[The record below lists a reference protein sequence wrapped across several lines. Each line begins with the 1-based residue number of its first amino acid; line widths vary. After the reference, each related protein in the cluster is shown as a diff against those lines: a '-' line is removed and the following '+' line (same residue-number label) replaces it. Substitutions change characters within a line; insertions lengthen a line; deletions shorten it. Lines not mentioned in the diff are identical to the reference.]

1 MLHKIR
7 TKIVCTI
14 GPASSSDTVLKQM
27 INSGMSVARLNMSH
41 GSFDDHARY
50 VETLRTVEDSSRPL
64 ALLMDL
70 PALKYRTG
78 PLKDGKVLLEEGQEF
93 TLTAQHMIGDSS
105 IVSVNA
111 YSLVT
116 EVKAGDDILVGDGEL
131 TFCVE
136 QVLEDAIKCRVVVG
150 GVLKEDR
157 GLVVPGSSHTAPY
170 INDTML
176 AQIDFAMGH
185 GIDYL
190 ALSLIRNEED
200 VKSVKKVLEQK
211 GTGIPIVSKIET
223 AEAVQNLDG
232 IISASEGIMVARG
245 DLGMELPLEKVPM
258 IQKQIVAKCN
268 RFGRPVIVA
277 TQMLESMI
285 HAPQPT
291 RAEVA
296 DVANA
301 VFDGTDA
308 VMLSAETSV
317 GSYPQAAAAMMS
329 RIMAEAEHSFPYQQ
343 KLLGRGSDLVPQVDD
358 AIAFAACHTAH
369 QLGAKLIIAFT
380 ESGSTALRVA
390 KYRPSVPIVGFTS
403 SDAVRKKMALV
414 WGVQAYKVSLSQT
427 IEDMFSNA
435 SKTALGMG
443 LVNNGDLVVITGG
456 SPLGTTGTT
465 NLLKVHVVE

>member
-1 MLHKIR
+1 MTKKIR

-14 GPASSSDTVLKQM
+14 GPASSSDKVLRQ
-27 INSGMSVARLNMSH
+27 IIDSGMSVARLNMSH
-41 GSFDDHARY
+41 GSFDDHAKY
-50 VETLRTVEDSSRPL
+50 IETLRKAEESSKPV
-64 ALLMDL
+64 AIMVDL

-78 PLKDGKVLLEEGQEF
+78 PLKDGEVLLEEGREF
-93 TLTAQHMIGDSS
+93 TLTARHMVGDNS

-111 YSLVT
+111 YSLVK
-116 EVKAGDDILVGDGEL
+116 EVKKGDDILVGDGEL
-131 TFCVE
+131 TLRVE
-136 QVLEDAIKCRVVVG
+136 EVLEDTIKCRVLVG
-150 GVLKEDR
+150 GFLKEDR
-157 GLVVPGSSHTAPY
+157 GLVVPGSFHTAPY

-176 AQIDFAMGH
+176 HQIDFAVEH

-190 ALSLIRNEED
+190 ALSLIRNADD
-200 VKSVKKVLEQK
+200 VKSVKQVLEDK
-211 GTGIPIVSKIET
+211 GVALPIVSKIET

-232 IISASEGIMVARG
+232 IISASDGIMVARG
-245 DLGMELPLEKVPM
+245 DLGMELPLEQVPM

-268 RFGRPVIVA
+268 RLGRPVIVA

-285 HAPQPT
+285 HAPHPT

-317 GSYPQAAAAMMS
+317 GSYPKEAAAVMS
-329 RIMAEAEHSFPYQQ
+329 RVLAEAENSFPYQQ

-380 ESGSTALRVA
+380 ESGATALRVA
-390 KYRPSVPIVGFTS
+390 KYRPSVSIVGFTS
-403 SDAVRKKMALV
+403 SDVVRRKMALV
-414 WGVQAYKVSLSQT
+414 WGVKAYKVSLSQT

-435 SKTALGMG
+435 SKTALDLG
-443 LVNNGDLVVITGG
+443 LVTRGDLIVITGG
-456 SPLGTTGTT
+456 SPLGTSGAT
-465 NLLKVHVVE
+465 NLLKVHVTD